1 MKHLLRAAAAA
12 LPRSTCRRYDYPRLQ
27 ATSGTNLGQ
36 IEGQIQSD
44 NPCSSVRRQQG
55 VAAVSTRDL
64 RAERRNP
71 AFRDLRQPRPGNRI
85 AVAADPP
92 ELPLRAAEP
101 SRT

>member
-64 RAERRNP
+64 HSERRNP
-71 AFRDLRQPRPGNRI
+71 AFCDRRDDSHDQAIEPSPL
-85 AVAADPP
+85 
-92 ELPLRAAEP
+92 LPLRAAEQ